1 MRGGTA
7 CAAWGLAGILAL
19 AGCSGDEEA
28 GGLSPSSPP
37 ADTSSAP
44 SSSASTAPHDG
55 PPKLPAVAR
64 QHTNAGAKAFVRYYI
79 DVLNYAWVEG
89 RPRALANFAADG
101 CDLCAEFVDA
111 LARRTRRGGD
121 QTGGTFT
128 IDSLGVA
135 AADSENTYLLIA
147 QLAVSRGQSRASA
160 TSPPTQIRH
169 DSHTLQFRIGWRH
182 TGWALEDLETA

>member
-44 SSSASTAPHDG
+44 TSSASTAPPDG

-79 DVLNYAWVEG
+79 DVLNYAYMNA
-89 RPRALANFAADG
+89 RPNALARVSPKA
-101 CDLCAEFVDA
+101 CDLCSAGMTVLRR
-111 LARRTRRGGD
+111 LARAGGEQRGGRM
-121 QTGGTFT
+121 
-128 IDSLGVA
+128 A
-135 AADSENTYLLIA
+135 ATKVVVGPFEPDTTRIYFAKIHVSPGSSRGSADSPFTPIKEQNFMLEFDLRW
-147 QLAVSRGQSRASA
+147 VA
-160 TSPPTQIRH
+160 TAWTIEDIRPT
-169 DSHTLQFRIGWRH
+169 
-182 TGWALEDLETA
+182 